1 MEKDKLIP
9 NISYE
14 TFILGDSISNYLY
27 LPYRIESH
35 DDPYIYYNTYCF
47 DNFNFDIWVENDK
60 IATIRC
66 DKECYWKGE
75 NLINMLYE
83 EFLILIDYQQP
94 SDEDILYVPINRDRG
109 QNQKVYTFDYLG
121 LMIWVWRKK
130 IRTVL
135 IYNYE
140 DE

>member
-1 MEKDKLIP
+1 M
-9 NISYE
+9 
-14 TFILGDSISNYLY
+14 GDRAGSS
-27 LPYRIESH
+27 PVTRI
-35 DDPYIYYNTYCF
+35 
-47 DNFNFDIWVENDK
+47 K
-60 IATIRC
+60 ITIRC

-130 IRTVL
+130 IRTCLTVIDIL
-135 IYNYE
+135 ADNIIKILKLFFLSLDFFRTSCIVRYFIKLG
-140 DE
+140 D